1 MSTPLTDALVAG
13 CRTRSTAELLGLYR
27 QGAALAATGPLTLSG
42 EVLAAIE
49 TVLIER
55 DALAGEAR

>member
-1 MSTPLTDALVAG
+1 MSTPLTDAIAAG
-13 CRTRSTAELLGLYR
+13 CRTRPTAELLGLYR
-27 QGAALAATGPLTLSG
+27 QGAALSATGPVTLSG
-42 EVLAAIE
+42 DVLAAIE